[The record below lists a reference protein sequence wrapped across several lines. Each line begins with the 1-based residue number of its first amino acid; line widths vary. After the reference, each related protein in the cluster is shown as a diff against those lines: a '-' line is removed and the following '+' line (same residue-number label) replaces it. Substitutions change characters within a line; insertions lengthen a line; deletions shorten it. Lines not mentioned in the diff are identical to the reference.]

1 MMGVHQSKHYRKTN
15 PSNEKSG
22 LINQIDRATLDLK
35 ISRDKLSRYR
45 AKLSHD
51 SDLLAMR
58 ARTLHA
64 DGKTNNAIQLL
75 RLRKFKLQEANRVDE
90 ELLTILRMVDCVA
103 ERHNERDVL
112 LAMKRGTD
120 ALQLIHEQIRV
131 DDILE
136 LMDEIRDQDEVER
149 RINMMLGR
157 EDSTTEREDDQLE
170 EFDRL
175 TKEVKLEEDIRKGE
189 MGEAVTILPLVPHSK
204 LPAVK
209 QTNPLKSMSN
219 EAKIAVA
226 S

>member
-1 MMGVHQSKHYRKTN
+1 MGVHQSKHFSKPI
-15 PSNEKSG
+15 PSNEKG
-22 LINQIDRATLDLK
+22 DMINQIDRATLDLK

-45 AKLSHD
+45 AKLTLD
-51 SDLLAMR
+51 SDLLATR

-75 RLRKFKLQEANRVDE
+75 RLRKFKLQEANRADE

-149 RINMMLGR
+149 RINLVLGR
-157 EDSTTEREDDQLE
+157 EVSTPEREEDQQE

-189 MGEAVTILPLVPHSK
+189 MGEGVTIFPLVPHTMF
-204 LPAVK
+204 PAVK
-209 QTNPLKSMSN
+209 QTNPSKSMPN
-219 EAKIAVA
+219 EAKIAI

>member
-1 MMGVHQSKHYRKTN
+1 M
-15 PSNEKSG
+15 
-22 LINQIDRATLDLK
+22 INQFDRATLDLK

-45 AKLSHD
+45 AKLTLD

-75 RLRKFKLQEANRVDE
+75 RLRKFKLKEANRADE
-90 ELLTILRMVDCVA
+90 ELLKILRMVDCVA

-149 RINMMLGR
+149 RINLVLGR
-157 EDSTTEREDDQLE
+157 EDSMTEQEEDRQE

-175 TKEVKLEEDIRKGE
+175 TKEVKLEEDIQKGE
-189 MGEAVTILPLVPHSK
+189 MEEGVTILPLVPHTM

-209 QTNPLKSMSN
+209 QTNPSKFMPN

>member
-1 MMGVHQSKHYRKTN
+1 MGVHYSKPI
-15 PSNEKSG
+15 PSNKKG
-22 LINQIDRATLDLK
+22 DMINQIDRATLDLK

-45 AKLSHD
+45 AKLTLD
-51 SDLLAMR
+51 SDLLATR
-58 ARTLHA
+58 ARSLHA

-75 RLRKFKLQEANRVDE
+75 RLRKFKLQEANRADE
-90 ELLTILRMVDCVA
+90 ELLTILRMVDSVA

-149 RINMMLGR
+149 RINLVLGR
-157 EDSTTEREDDQLE
+157 EDSTTEREEDQLE

-175 TKEVKLEEDIRKGE
+175 TKEVKLEEDIWKGE
-189 MGEAVTILPLVPHSK
+189 MGEGATILPLVPHTM

-209 QTNPLKSMSN
+209 QTKTSKSMPN
-219 EAKIAVA
+219 EAKIAVVE